1 MTDSAGTILSSI
13 ENSGWKKNDHIE
25 KEFENLEQKDK
36 LNFRRLQKKRR
47 KKVFLFRVSF
57 LKTKKA
63 VAFLL
68 SRSLAMARY
77 KTVWASTLVINGLVL
92 LGCGFTSS
100 ASADNSLAASA
111 APKGERGFST

>member
-1 MTDSAGTILSSI
+1 M
-13 ENSGWKKNDHIE
+13 
-25 KEFENLEQKDK
+25 EQKDK
-36 LNFRRLQKKRR
+36 LNFRRLQKNEE
-47 KKVFLFRVSF
+47 KKVSVPCFLPQD
-57 LKTKKA
+57 KKA

-77 KTVWASTLVINGLVL
+77 KTVWASALVINGLVL

>member
-1 MTDSAGTILSSI
+1 MIDSAGTILSSI

-36 LNFRRLQKKRR
+36 LNFRRLQKNEE
-47 KKVFLFRVSF
+47 KKFFCSVFPSSRQ
-57 LKTKKA
+57 KA

-77 KTVWASTLVINGLVL
+77 KTVWASALVINGLVL
-92 LGCGFTSS
+92 LGCGFTSL

-111 APKGERGFST
+111 APKGERGFSI